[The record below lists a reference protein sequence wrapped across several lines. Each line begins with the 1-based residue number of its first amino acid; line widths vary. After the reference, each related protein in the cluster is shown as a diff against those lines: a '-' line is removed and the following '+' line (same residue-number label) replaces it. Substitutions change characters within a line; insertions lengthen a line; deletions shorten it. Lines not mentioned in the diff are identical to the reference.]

1 MVDVE
6 KYVFDLLN
14 KELPTIYVYHN
25 LVRTQNVVEKAI
37 ELAKNLKVGA
47 IFL

>member
-1 MVDVE
+1 LVDVE